1 MVVFFMQEAPSTVFD
16 PRAVVS
22 VYDFIPAAGHPR
34 WRDQLER
41 YWHGRPPREIAVG
54 STVVLVRYAIDPE
67 GQALDAVVAVGQPQ
81 GSMAFLPLNPTT
93 TDPGTQSTV
102 RWDRHAFRNLGIV
115 SATILLTPF
124 ALWTVWN
131 FVKGWG
137 KWRIGKSGDRPHYV
151 RTWHG
156 WVEAEQAAT
165 RAVEREEFRNHV
177 RQKLAWRTTT
187 ADYSW
192 IFWDPSGTKRQE
204 YEGNRRH
211 SLIRH
216 VPRWMRSYA
225 PGSLMPDARITPNRL
240 GAAEEGKVS
249 LRSFRHGSEIQ
260 PLEFSFTENQSWLRS
275 SSKQGADTLAEIHT
289 PSDSVPMMT
298 GALADSHNAHRLSTV
313 RRRKFA
319 MGPYQVWDADGQET
333 SGATCPQS
341 WAPTQ
346 IGDLGADVDPASE
359 SGAWA
364 FRIQPSP
371 TSENVAAGLA
381 RRACSLPLFTTLRNA
396 YHARRRSKPPSET
409 LPVRSGQRPK
419 LDPAT
424 GGHDYSAPENP
435 DALQGSGHRLRNPD
449 STLPAVM
456 PPYVRELMQTF
467 NQSFEPLAKP
477 VVLNP
482 FLRIGTEYSG
492 IAGRPGSPIMD
503 WTIQEKPRAA
513 ASELS
518 QYEAEGPV
526 KGASSFSC
534 SSCSSAS
541 FRSCSDGEYANMHLN
556 KAGLQQTKGS
566 TVTSKLDADGRA
578 GTHSARGAR
587 ASDSFF
593 QGSYSPGAIA
603 LHFSILPR
611 NTSRKSLVSVST
623 PGVPPRFR
631 NFTPEASFAERKSRT
646 EKLSMLSRVDTSYPP
661 RPSNPK
667 STAVAPFDVPRS
679 KEQTQSPTKSSTRST
694 TNAKTIQAASTSATT
709 FRLSKA
715 TTERAECLSPLEKT
729 FLDDLDL
736 RLNRLDYELSPGFRG
751 PSGDGGRPAW
761 WFDPI
766 PYSASV
772 ASRNSQAFVTH
783 GAAIRKP
790 LNPPPILR
798 RSYTAMGVSKS
809 NDTNDSTTVLQRR
822 ASSEDVLI
830 VRSKH
835 AYNGEPEE
843 GEIDTAAWM
852 LRRPPMGSLREDP
865 AEKTLL
871 FTNGRGPAKTISEW
885 QQLEPLLPLQQA
897 LDSAAAISRLPAKHL
912 KKLGILGN
920 DRNDGCKDEK
930 QPLRTAVDPCDDGG
944 DHADESAHTTPPVI
958 EVSPIQRIFNRASV
972 AVDDRIIRDS
982 PMGGY
987 RSPNHTMM
995 Q

>member
-1 MVVFFMQEAPSTVFD
+1 M
-16 PRAVVS
+16 
-22 VYDFIPAAGHPR
+22 
-34 WRDQLER
+34 
-41 YWHGRPPREIAVG
+41 G
-54 STVVLVRYAIDPE
+54 STGVLVRYAIDPK
-67 GQALDAVVAVGQPQ
+67 GQALDAVVVVGQPQ
-81 GSMAFLPLNPTT
+81 GRMAILPLTPPT
-93 TDPGTQSTV
+93 TDPGPQSTV

-124 ALWTVWN
+124 ALWAVWN
-131 FVKGWG
+131 VVKGWG
-137 KWRIGKSGDRPHYV
+137 RWRIGRSGDRPHYV

-156 WVEAEQAAT
+156 WVEAEKSAA
-165 RAVEREEFRNHV
+165 RAVERAKLRNHV

-192 IFWDPSGTKRQE
+192 IFWDPSGTKQQE

-211 SLIRH
+211 SIIRH
-216 VPRWMRSYA
+216 LPRWMRSYE
-225 PGSLMPDARITPNRL
+225 PGSLMPDTRITPNRL

-260 PLEFSFTENQSWLRS
+260 PLEFAFTENQSWLRS
-275 SSKQGADTLAEIHT
+275 SAKQGADTLTDIHT

-298 GALADSHNAHRLSTV
+298 GALADSRNAHSLSTV
-313 RRRKFA
+313 RRRKFSR
-319 MGPYQVWDADGQET
+319 GPFQVWDANGQET
-333 SGATCPQS
+333 SGATCSQS
-341 WAPTQ
+341 WVPTQ
-346 IGDLGADVDPASE
+346 IGDLGADVDPARE

-364 FRIQPSP
+364 FRVQPSP

-381 RRACSLPLFTTLRNA
+381 RRASSLPLFTTLRNA
-396 YHARRRSKPPSET
+396 YNARRRLNPPHET
-409 LPVRSGQRPK
+409 LPVRSPTKPK

-424 GGHDYSAPENP
+424 VGHDHSAPGNP
-435 DALQGSGHRLRNPD
+435 DDLQGSGHRLRNPE
-449 STLPAVM
+449 STLPAFM
-456 PPYVRELMQTF
+456 PPYVRKLMQTF

-492 IAGRPGSPIMD
+492 TAGRPGSPIVG
-503 WTIQEKPRAA
+503 WTIQGKPRAA

-541 FRSCSDGEYANMHLN
+541 FRSRSDGEYADMHLN
-556 KAGLQQTKGS
+556 KAGLQKTKGS
-566 TVTSKLDADGRA
+566 TVTSKLDADGRI
-578 GTHSARGAR
+578 GNHSARDAR

-593 QGSYSPGAIA
+593 QGSYAPGAIA
-603 LHFSILPR
+603 LHFALLPR
-611 NTSRKSLVSVST
+611 NTSRKSLASAST
-623 PGVPPRFR
+623 PRIPPRSR
-631 NFTPEASFAERKSRT
+631 KVTPEAFFAERILCT
-646 EKLSMLSRVDTSYPP
+646 ERLSMLSHADTFYPP
-661 RPSNPK
+661 RRSNPK
-667 STAVAPFDVPRS
+667 STAVAPVDVPGS
-679 KEQTQSPTKSSTRST
+679 KEHTRSPTKSGTRST
-694 TNAKTIQAASTSATT
+694 ANAKTIQAGSTSGTS
-709 FRLSKA
+709 RLSKA
-715 TTERAECLSPLEKT
+715 TTKRAECLSSLEKT

-751 PSGDGGRPAW
+751 PPGDGGRPAW

-766 PYSASV
+766 PYAASV
-772 ASRNSQAFVTH
+772 ASRGSQAFITH
-783 GAAIRKP
+783 GAVLRKP

-798 RSYTAMGVSKS
+798 RSYTAMDISKS
-809 NDTNDSTTVLQRR
+809 NDVNESTTVLRRR

-830 VRSKH
+830 VRGTST
-835 AYNGEPEE
+835 YNGEPEE
-843 GEIDTAAWM
+843 GEIDTAAWI
-852 LRRPPMGSLREDP
+852 LRRPPMGALREDP
-865 AEKTLL
+865 AENALL
-871 FTNGRGPAKTISEW
+871 FTNGRGPAKTMSEW
-885 QQLEPLLPLQQA
+885 QQFEPLLPFQQA
-897 LDSAAAISRLPAKHL
+897 IDGAAAISRLPAKRL

-930 QPLRTAVDPCDDGG
+930 QPLRAAFDPCDDGG
-944 DHADESAHTTPPVI
+944 DHIEESAHTTSPVT
-958 EVSPIQRIFNRASV
+958 ETCSMQRIFNRVSV